1 MADWFLPLLGIVFGT
16 MWGLIVGSVWPT
28 RRSLEPWGQL
38 LIAALLLGSAVWA
51 TWVNGWWFVI
61 AVCGVAPI
69 TAGCFRLL
77 TRRRAK
83 AEGRGPLAPA
93 EVDRR
98 VTAIL
103 NLDGWIIRR
112 PVPLL
117 LSVTVAIAASIFLP
131 MAIQGVAESEMP
143 EYLKG
148 MHTTVTIVLMTL
160 AMVMLVWFV
169 VGPMVIGAIQA
180 WQRAALTEVEYA
192 ESLHRS
198 ELKAAARPCCTQ
210 GITP

>member
-1 MADWFLPLLGIVFGT
+1 M
-16 MWGLIVGSVWPT
+16 
-28 RRSLEPWGQL
+28 
-38 LIAALLLGSAVWA
+38 IAALLLGSAVWA
-51 TWVNGWWFVI
+51 TWVSGWWFVI
-61 AVCGVAPI
+61 ALCGVAPV

-117 LSVTVAIAASIFLP
+117 LSAAFAIAASIFVP

-143 EYLKG
+143 EYVKG
-148 MHTTVTIVLMTL
+148 MHTTVTIVLATL

-180 WQRAALTEVEYA
+180 WRRAALTEGEYA

-198 ELKAAARPCCTQ
+198 ELKAAADDEAAARRHLQ
-210 GITP
+210 D